1 MGLTCHCL
9 VHLLLYRASVQ
20 FFQSFFSVPNE
31 GGFYLQSVDNE
42 IVLWEPK
49 TKEQSPGEVIQFNFP
64 RIVFLL

>member
-1 MGLTCHCL
+1 MPLSGSSIAVPCKC
-9 VHLLLYRASVQ
+9 SV
-20 FFQSFFSVPNE
+20 FQSFFSVPNE
-31 GGFYLQSVDNE
+31 GRFYLQSVDNE